1 MSKIVFNEIG
11 IKLELKKGINMVS
24 IENVSVFRNLY
35 YNFFKNITYS
45 ENDSPI
51 DISKYTLLINNPLNL
66 DLNEKK
72 ILNLLYKKIIGNIV
86 DKDRVKISEI
96 EELSNEL
103 LDDLIYKTGLLVE
116 YSPIIDIN
124 KLLSAFN
131 LQFKEIEYSNY
142 LDYIMNYIST
152 NLELSKY
159 KLILT
164 FNLLNSVSSEEI
176 DALKKEIEYQDIMLL
191 DRSYNN
197 RYKDSTI
204 IIDNDLC
211 VI

>member
-1 MSKIVFNEIG
+1 MTKIVFNEIG
-11 IKLELKKGINMVS
+11 IKLELKKGINIVS

-35 YNFFKNITYS
+35 YNFFNNITYS
-45 ENDSPI
+45 ENDSPV

-72 ILNLLYKKIIGNIV
+72 ILNLLYKKIISNIV

-103 LDDLIYKTGLLVE
+103 FDDLIYKTGLLVE
-116 YSPIIDIN
+116 YSPIVDIN

-176 DALKKEIEYQDIMLL
+176 ASLKKEIEYQDIILL
-191 DRSYNN
+191 DISYNN

-211 VI
+211 MI